1 MENGKKNNI
10 LTLEELVGGM
20 TDVCSWADLLPDYDK
35 ETLMVHYSNTSTGV
49 ICYNNTEWGLLCNH
63 DSP

>member
-20 TDVCSWADLLPDYDK
+20 TDVCSWADLLEINQEIVYF
-35 ETLMVHYSNTSTGV
+35 G
-49 ICYNNTEWGLLCNH
+49 
-63 DSP
+63 